1 VGELTTDGTGT
12 ASFDVLPRS
21 GITYDANASV
31 DGVRAGAIAPFLV
44 TEPTTVPIGFVLPGQ
59 TATFSGVVEDLAG
72 HPQPGVTVYL
82 TGPSGRRHW
91 NYYQRHRRR

>member
-59 TATFSGVVEDLAG
+59 TATFSVLSKTSPAI
-72 HPQPGVTVYL
+72 PSPG
-82 TGPSGRRHW
+82 
-91 NYYQRHRRR
+91 